1 MGSFGKVYKVNKQG
15 DNKDYALKVISK
27 IHIEKLQLQKQLNRE
42 IDILMKISHEHII
55 KLYAAFED
63 HQQIYLVLEYA

>member
-27 IHIEKLQLQKQLNRE
+27 IHIEKLQL
-42 IDILMKISHEHII
+42 
-55 KLYAAFED
+55 
-63 HQQIYLVLEYA
+63 